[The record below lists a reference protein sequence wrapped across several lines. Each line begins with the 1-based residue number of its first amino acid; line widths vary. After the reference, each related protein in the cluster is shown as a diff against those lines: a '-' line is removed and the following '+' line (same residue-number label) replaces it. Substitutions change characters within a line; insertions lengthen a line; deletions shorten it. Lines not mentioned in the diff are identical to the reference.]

1 MTSATVLPGN
11 ANVVHEAVDERQ
23 FVRTKIP
30 ARVTLSANNSSL
42 ECELQDISLGGL
54 GILCDRQLPVGGM
67 FNAAVHMNLN
77 GVDLTIDSKIKVL
90 SQRGREVGA
99 EFVELDPK
107 KRDILRYLMS
117 AYMSG
122 EMADINGLF
131 NVMQRENYIKARKK
145 SVNQERG
152 TAQRLKAAGGTL
164 VWMILGLA
172 AATFVVYKTHQMLF
186 RIPAAQAM
194 VSADSYRLT
203 MPDNGYVKYTLPP
216 EKTEVK
222 TGDPIATVSTQ
233 LASTLNT
240 PADVGALAN
249 LSQADLQVVLG
260 RSLIETVIASPCDC
274 FLFFPEKR
282 LDAYAY
288 KEQPL
293 VHLIPKNED
302 LYIKASFPFGTI
314 DDLGN
319 ISSVKLSVYGVGER
333 IDGEIVRSAV
343 DEVNRMLVLTIR
355 PESQLPLESY
365 NKPASVELYRGLPFG
380 LSSAVSL

>member
-1 MTSATVLPGN
+1 
-11 ANVVHEAVDERQ
+11 
-23 FVRTKIP
+23 
-30 ARVTLSANNSSL
+30 
-42 ECELQDISLGGL
+42 
-54 GILCDRQLPVGGM
+54 
-67 FNAAVHMNLN
+67 
-77 GVDLTIDSKIKVL
+77 
-90 SQRGREVGA
+90 
-99 EFVELDPK
+99 
-107 KRDILRYLMS
+107 
-117 AYMSG
+117 
-122 EMADINGLF
+122 
-131 NVMQRENYIKARKK
+131 MQRM
-145 SVNQERG
+145 
-152 TAQRLKAAGGTL
+152 KAAGGTL
-164 VWMILGLA
+164 VWMLLGLA

-203 MPDNGYVKYTLPP
+203 MPDNGYVKYTLSP
-216 EKTEVK
+216 EQTEVK
-222 TGDPIATVSTQ
+222 AGDPIATVSTQ

-319 ISSVKLSVYGVGER
+319 ISSVKLSVYGVGES
-333 IDGEIVRSAV
+333 IDGQIVRSSV
-343 DEVNRMLVLTIR
+343 DEVNRLLVLTIR
-355 PESQLPLESY
+355 PDRQLPLESY